1 MSIGDQPA
9 RTGVAGFLA
18 RTHAWWAT
26 SDCTRGLD
34 EPLAGRVRAHQL
46 QAVVRLNPAMMLATL
61 TNAVVVLST
70 FVATHPARALGWFAV
85 NGVLLVIQFRNTIA
99 GRHREARA
107 SVSPRGIR
115 RSELSAI
122 LLAAVWGA
130 VPLMFFAGANAE
142 ERFLLA
148 TVSAGMLC
156 GGAIG
161 LATVPRAAI
170 RFTAV
175 MGLAIAAT
183 LAINASSALFWG
195 VAVMLVTFL
204 LVVMLSVVTFGRQAA
219 QSVVDQHAIAEAA
232 AAQARLE
239 AESAAQRREA
249 ALTRTQSE
257 AEARAAAEAA
267 RHTAEKNNRDALIC
281 LADQFEMLVK
291 SVESGVADSAG
302 SLSASAQALSGLAG
316 DVDRHAGSVAM
327 TAKAAS
333 ADSAS
338 VASASEQM
346 RHSFDALA
354 GDVEERRRA
363 AGEIAASA
371 RTARDHVETLGG
383 AAEAMVAIADA
394 MSEIAEQT
402 SLLSLNAT
410 IEAARA
416 GEAGRGFA
424 VVAGEVRALA
434 GRAADQAG
442 SIGTLIHDTLV
453 KIDHVSEAI
462 ARIDGQ
468 AADVDALVADIAA
481 MIDQHRAAARIVSE
495 HAANMAR
502 GADGTV
508 ADAESMVSVSAAAV
522 QLSAEV
528 AGTVEE
534 LGNRTQQLRDGTAD
548 FLARIRAA

>member
-1 MSIGDQPA
+1 MTCRLWRDCA
-9 RTGVAGFLA
+9 R
-18 RTHAWWAT
+18 
-26 SDCTRGLD
+26 S
-34 EPLAGRVRAHQL
+34 
-46 QAVVRLNPAMMLATL
+46 
-61 TNAVVVLST
+61 
-70 FVATHPARALGWFAV
+70 
-85 NGVLLVIQFRNTIA
+85 VI
-99 GRHREARA
+99 
-107 SVSPRGIR
+107 P
-115 RSELSAI
+115 
-122 LLAAVWGA
+122 
-130 VPLMFFAGANAE
+130 
-142 ERFLLA
+142 
-148 TVSAGMLC
+148 
-156 GGAIG
+156 
-161 LATVPRAAI
+161 
-170 RFTAV
+170 
-175 MGLAIAAT
+175 
-183 LAINASSALFWG
+183 
-195 VAVMLVTFL
+195 
-204 LVVMLSVVTFGRQAA
+204 
-219 QSVVDQHAIAEAA
+219 
-232 AAQARLE
+232 
-239 AESAAQRREA
+239 
-249 ALTRTQSE
+249 
-257 AEARAAAEAA
+257 
-267 RHTAEKNNRDALIC
+267 
-281 LADQFEMLVK
+281 
-291 SVESGVADSAG
+291 
-302 SLSASAQALSGLAG
+302 
-316 DVDRHAGSVAM
+316 
-327 TAKAAS
+327 AKAAS

-383 AAEAMVAIADA
+383 ATEAIVAIADA

-442 SIGTLIHDTLV
+442 SIGALIHDTLV

-468 AADVDALVADIAA
+468 AANVDALVADIAA

-528 AGTVEE
+528 SGTVEE

-548 FLARIRAA
+548 FLARIRAD